1 MKKDNLCY
9 FSRFHIYVLIYDICL
24 FLSDLLHSVW
34 QSLGPSMSLRMT
46 QFLPFYGWVIF
57 HCIYIYHILF
67 IHFSVDGH
75 SGCFHVLPIVNT
87 THSNICLFTGLY
99 VSTSDL
105 SLDLKL
111 IFMTLLEISTY
122 LLFRSSSQMYLLLP
136 NSCEYATLP
145 IFPQSILRS
154 KSINRY

>member
-1 MKKDNLCY
+1 MTI
-9 FSRFHIYVLIYDICL
+9 SRSIHVFTNDPISS
-24 FLSDLLHSVW
+24 FLWLSNIPLY
-34 QSLGPSMSLRMT
+34 T
-46 QFLPFYGWVIF
+46 Y
-57 HCIYIYHILF
+57 IYIYHILF

-111 IFMTLLEISTY
+111 IFMTRLEIATY
-122 LLFRSSSQMYLLLP
+122 LLFRSSSQVYLLLH

-145 IFPQSILRS
+145 ICPQSILRS
-154 KSINRY
+154 KSINRYLNHKDRVTNTRFVSEQSWFGGQG